1 MSLRHS
7 GLSLKSFLSMHALVS
22 GLQCDGISNA
32 LLERVPDDARL
43 TGDGVLI
50 YSDDS
55 SVDVDG

>member
-1 MSLRHS
+1 
-7 GLSLKSFLSMHALVS
+7 MHALVS

-43 TGDGVLI
+43 TVGDGVLM